1 MIYLSVENLGKAF
14 ADKVLF
20 EGLAFGIEKGD
31 KVSLVAKNGAGKS
44 TLFKMLMG
52 TVLPDEGKV
61 VFRDGIKVGWL
72 EQDPHF
78 EEGQTIEE
86 YIYSSSNPRISLIKK
101 YQAMLDSGNTD
112 DEEMEKVLTQIDK
125 LNAWDIENKIQEVL
139 SSLNLNFPAQ
149 KTSVMS
155 GGQKRR
161 LALAKVL
168 IEQPELL
175 LLDEPTNHLDL
186 DMVEW
191 LEKFLGSSDIT
202 MLVITHDRYFLD
214 NVCKKIIEIDNG
226 TLYTYYGNYEY
237 YLEKRAERMH
247 NSKVVADKAKNT
259 LRKEVEWLGKTP
271 KARTTKAK
279 YRIDAVEEI
288 REVAGSFKVEKHVEI
303 EASNMSRLGN
313 KIIELHNVTKS
324 YGDKVILKPFTYV
337 FKKGE
342 KVGIIGKNG
351 TGKTTILNIIKG
363 IEETTSGRVET
374 GHTVV
379 IGYYSQQLE
388 KYKPGK
394 RVIDVLRDY
403 SEVVQM
409 AGGRTMSINQLLLQ
423 FQFDLKKQT
432 NLVESLSGGERKRLQ
447 LLTVM
452 IQNPN
457 FLILD
462 EPTNDL
468 DLSTLA
474 AIEQYLQ
481 IFEGCVI
488 VVSHDRYFLD
498 NVVDHLLVFKGD
510 GEIQDFPG
518 NYSQWRESK
527 SVKDV
532 SARKDYEIE
541 KKEKVQKAAESP
553 EGKKKLTYKEKLELE
568 SLEKEIAG
576 LEARQTEIANE
587 LGSGTMTGEQINQSS
602 VELANIAAALN
613 GKTVRWVELS
623 EKDA

>member
-20 EGLAFGIEKGD
+20 EGLSFGIEKGD

-44 TLFKMLMG
+44 TLFKILMG
-52 TVLPDEGKV
+52 TVLPDEGNV

-78 EEGQTIEE
+78 AEGQTIEE
-86 YIYSSSNPRISLIKK
+86 YIYASNNPRISLIKK

-112 DEEMEKVLTQIDK
+112 DVVMEELLTQIDR

-149 KTSVMS
+149 KTSAMS

-168 IEQPELL
+168 IEQPDLL

-191 LEKFLGSSDIT
+191 LEKFLGASDIT

-214 NVCKKIIEIDNG
+214 NVCKKIIEIDQGN
-226 TLYTYYGNYEY
+226 LYTYYGNYEY

-259 LRKEVEWLGKTP
+259 LRKEVDWLGKTP

-288 REVAGSFKVEKHVEI
+288 REVASSFKAEKHVEI

-527 SVKDV
+527 SLK
-532 SARKDYEIE
+532 SQEARKDYEVE

-568 SLEKEIAG
+568 ALEKEIAG
-576 LEARQTEIANE
+576 LEARQAEIANE

-602 VELANIAAALN
+602 IELANIAAAV
-613 GKTVRWVELS
+613 GDKTVRWLELS